1 MTSLEHPRYRQ
12 DRLIAVGGMGEV
24 WEATDTVLNRQVALK
39 VLKKEYADDATF
51 RARFDAEAKHAA
63 ALSHPN
69 VAGVLDYGEVPGSA
83 PGEPDRPYLVMELV
97 RGEPLSTLLKGGRS
111 LDPRRAAELIAQAAS
126 GIHAAHRLGI
136 VHRDVKPGNLLVTP
150 DGQVKVTDFGI
161 ARAADAVPLTLTGQ
175 VIGTPHY
182 LSPEQAEGKE
192 ATPASD
198 VYALAVVLY
207 ECLAGQRPF
216 TSDSPVGVALAHV
229 RDPAPELPSHI
240 PAALRAVVAQSLS
253 KDPAARPQSAAALAE
268 ILRGDLDDA
277 TRVVPPAGAAGG
289 AAAAGAA
296 GAATVAATA
305 VAPGP
310 STRSLATD
318 PPTIARST
326 PAAPT
331 RSRRSRRPSPLLLGL
346 VAVALLVLGLWAA
359 SALLDGADEPTDSP
373 GPGAGATSQE
383 PRPSEPAASEPA
395 ASEAAPTQAEPTET
409 ATEPETV
416 TVEEGDYVGDPVDD
430 AEQRLKDL
438 GLKPKKEKIDNPGDE
453 EEDTVASVSPTG
465 ELEPGTEVTLEY
477 YDKPA
482 EEPVVEV
489 DPGNSGDA
497 GGSGNSAGAGNSGNS
512 GQGGG

>member
-63 ALSHPN
+63 ALSHSN
-69 VAGVLDYGEVPGSA
+69 VAGVLDYGEVPGSV

-97 RGEPLSTLLKGGRS
+97 RGEPLSTLLRGGRA
-111 LDPRRAAELIAQAAS
+111 LDPRRAAELIAQAAT

-150 DGQVKVTDFGI
+150 EGQVKVTDFGI

-229 RDPAPELPSHI
+229 RDPAPELPGTI

-277 TRVVPPAGAAGG
+277 TRVATTAGTAG
-289 AAAAGAA
+289 AAAAASP
-296 GAATVAATA
+296 TVAATA

-310 STRSLATD
+310 PTRSLSAG
-318 PPTIARST
+318 PPTIARSAPPPTST
-326 PAAPT
+326 PRA
-331 RSRRSRRPSPLLLGL
+331 RRVPPLVVGIL
-346 VAVALLVLGLWAA
+346 AVALLVLGLWAA
-359 SALLDGADEPTDSP
+359 SAFLGGEDDPTDNPSADASADEPPVESN
-373 GPGAGATSQE
+373 
-383 PRPSEPAASEPA
+383 EPAAPEPA
-395 ASEAAPTQAEPTET
+395 PSESAAPEPEPEP
-409 ATEPETV
+409 EPETV
-416 TVEEGDYVGDPVDD
+416 TVDEDDYLGDQVGD

-438 GLKPKKEKIDNPGDE
+438 GLKPKKQKVDNPGDE
-453 EEDTVASVSPTG
+453 EEGAVSSVSPSG
-465 ELEPGTEVTLEY
+465 ELEPGTQVTLEY

-482 EEPVVEV
+482 EEPLVEV
-489 DPGNSGDA
+489 DPESSEGAGENGNSG
-497 GGSGNSAGAGNSGNS
+497 SNE
-512 GQGGG
+512 QGG

>member
-1 MTSLEHPRYRQ
+1 VTSLEHPRYHQ

-24 WEATDTVLNRQVALK
+24 WEATDTVLRRQVALK

-69 VAGVLDYGEVPGSA
+69 VASVLDYGEVPGGA

-111 LDPRRAAELIAQAAS
+111 LDPRRAAELIAQAAT

-229 RDPAPELPSHI
+229 RDPAPELPAHI

-277 TRVVPPAGAAGG
+277 TRVGPPAGAAVG
-289 AAAAGAA
+289 AAGVA

-310 STRSLATD
+310 STQSLATD
-318 PPTIARST
+318 PPTIARSASVDST
-326 PAAPT
+326 P
-331 RSRRSRRPSPLLLGL
+331 SRRSRRPSPLVLGL
-346 VAVALLVLGLWAA
+346 VAIALLVLGLWAA
-359 SALLDGADEPTDSP
+359 SALLGGEEEPTQTPSADAT
-373 GPGAGATSQE
+373 AGESAAG
-383 PRPSEPAASEPA
+383 PSEPAASEPA
-395 ASEAAPTQAEPTET
+395 PDESVPDETAPSDPEPTE
-409 ATEPETV
+409 TEPETV
-416 TVEEGDYVGDPVDD
+416 TVEEDDYLGADAKD
-430 AEQRLKDL
+430 AEKQLKDL
-438 GLKPKKEKIDNPGDE
+438 GLKPQQEKVDNDGTQE
-453 EEDTVASVSPTG
+453 EGTVASVSPTG
-465 ELEPGTEVTLEY
+465 EVPEGTVITLGV
-477 YDKPA
+477 YDKPV
-482 EEPVVEV
+482 EEPEVEV
-489 DPGNSGDA
+489 EPGNSGS
-497 GGSGNSAGAGNSGNS
+497 SGGAGENGNS

>member
-1 MTSLEHPRYRQ
+1 MHPRYHQ

-24 WEATDTVLNRQVALK
+24 WEATDTVLQRKVALK

-69 VAGVLDYGEVPGSA
+69 VAGVLDYGEVPGGA

-97 RGEPLSTLLKGGRS
+97 RGEPLSTLLKGGRA
-111 LDPRRAAELIAQAAS
+111 LDPLRAAELIAQAAT

-150 DGQVKVTDFGI
+150 GGQVKVTDFGI

-207 ECLAGQRPF
+207 ECLAGQRLF

-229 RDPAPELPSHI
+229 RDPAPELPGSI

-253 KDPAARPQSAAALAE
+253 KDPAARPESAAALAE
-268 ILRGDLDDA
+268 ILRGDLDDV
-277 TRVVPPAGAAGG
+277 TRVAP
-289 AAAAGAA
+289 AAAAA

-305 VAPGP
+305 VAPAP
-310 STRSLATD
+310 SAQSLTTD
-318 PPTIARST
+318 PPSIDHST
-326 PAAPT
+326 SAAST
-331 RSRRSRRPSPLLLGL
+331 RRRRSRRPSPLVLGL
-346 VAVALLVLGLWAA
+346 IAIALLVLGLWAA
-359 SALLDGADEPTDSP
+359 SALLGGEDEPTAETP
-373 GPGAGATSQE
+373 TAGATAEE
-383 PRPSEPAASEPA
+383 PAPEPSAPAASEPA
-395 ASEAAPTQAEPTET
+395 PSESSEEATPTEAAPSE
-409 ATEPETV
+409 TEPETV
-416 TVEEGDYVGDPVDD
+416 TVDEGDYLGDPVDD
-430 AEQRLKDL
+430 AEQALEDL
-438 GLKPKKEKIDNPGDE
+438 GLKPKKEKVDNPGDE

-482 EEPVVEV
+482 EEPEVEV
-489 DPGNSGDA
+489 EPGNSGDA
-497 GGSGNSAGAGNSGNS
+497 GQNGNSE
-512 GQGGG
+512 QGGG